1 MRTRTSNALVFRAAA
16 RQKKWEKQVVAQ
28 KYKNHIHFF
37 RKLRRMV
44 HQIQQEHVE
53 RQFGVRRMRDNYIYC
68 GERQGRTLLQISGF
82 KNLDVSVKLLDG
94 HPAAGAPGN
103 SAAP

>member
-1 MRTRTSNALVFRAAA
+1 MA
-16 RQKKWEKQVVAQ
+16 R

-53 RQFGVRRMRDNYIYC
+53 RHFGVRHMRGNYIYC

-82 KNLDVSVKLLDG
+82 KDLDVSVRLVDDQ
-94 HPAAGAPGN
+94 PTA
-103 SAAP
+103 AAPYSNTNNNDTSNTAAP